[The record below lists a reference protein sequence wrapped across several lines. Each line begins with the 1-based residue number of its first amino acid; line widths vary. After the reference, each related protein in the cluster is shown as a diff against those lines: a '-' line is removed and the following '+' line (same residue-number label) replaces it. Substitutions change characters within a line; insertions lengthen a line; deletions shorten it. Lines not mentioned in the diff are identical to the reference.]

1 MPYIIHI
8 SKKNQFSKSDFDFF
22 SSWNFFKIYETKEKI
37 IYEIFFNYY

>member
-8 SKKNQFSKSDFDFF
+8 SKKNQFSKSDFD
-22 SSWNFFKIYETKEKI
+22 NFFKIYETKEKI